1 MPIHPLCRPLKWFH
15 LNNDVD
21 ARVRWCYLAPQPCKL
36 KMIHRPEHRWFWLIS
51 CYTLWDGRWSR
62 LSQMAPCPQ
71 LGGGSMWRCVVCG
84 SPAGGGGGG
93 AVPGR
98 LAGQLRVI
106 CSSCFLFFSS
116 PFGPEKEGWAWDTST
131 EKLIVVAA
139 VLVAVVNKMDIQ
151 ADCVCQVHICLLVD
165 IYKLFLRK
173 MKKP

>member
-1 MPIHPLCRPLKWFH
+1 MRELLPLVHARLCEAEQRLIQSHLKRGLRSSSVDGAAPGGVRPGEKGSLS
-15 LNNDVD
+15 
-21 ARVRWCYLAPQPCKL
+21 QPCKL

-84 SPAGGGGGG
+84 SPAEVGG

-116 PFGPEKEGWAWDTST
+116 LFGPEKEG
-131 EKLIVVAA
+131 
-139 VLVAVVNKMDIQ
+139 
-151 ADCVCQVHICLLVD
+151 
-165 IYKLFLRK
+165 
-173 MKKP
+173 